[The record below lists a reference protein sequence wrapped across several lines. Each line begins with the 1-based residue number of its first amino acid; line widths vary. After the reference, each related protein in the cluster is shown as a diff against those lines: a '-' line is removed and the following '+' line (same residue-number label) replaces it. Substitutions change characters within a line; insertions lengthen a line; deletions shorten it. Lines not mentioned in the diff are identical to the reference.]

1 MTEPS
6 TAADTADAM
15 ALNALGMQALG
26 RADLNAA
33 RDFFAR
39 AAAADPDAPP
49 LWINLAT
56 AQRGMDDVE
65 GERASLTRVLGID
78 QRHLMANIR
87 LGELHE
93 RLGETGQATQRWSA
107 VAAISQLIP
116 EVPAN
121 LVSVFAHANAFVAE
135 QGARFGAL
143 VDQGLAEARGGIDAP
158 ERRRVDAAVDALL
171 GRRRIFH
178 NECASLHVPFLPAD
192 EFFERRHFPWMAEI
206 EARTDAIRAEF
217 EALVSESLE
226 GFVPYVAME
235 SGIPQNKWSGL
246 DHSLD
251 WASFFLWRF
260 GERIDEACARCPE
273 TAKALEALP
282 LADMPK
288 RAPTAFFSVLKPGVR
303 LPAHTGVSNARAIV
317 HLPLII
323 PPGCALRVGGE
334 TREWRIGEAFAFDD
348 TIEHEAWNESDQL
361 RAVLI
366 FDVWNPHISEEERA
380 LLRTFFSVADDSGFA
395 VAASD

>member
-1 MTEPS
+1 M
-6 TAADTADAM
+6 ADTADAM
-15 ALNALGMQALG
+15 ALNAQGMQALG
-26 RADLNAA
+26 RSDFAA
-33 RDFFAR
+33 AQEFFAR
-39 AAAADPDAPP
+39 AAAADPDAPA

-56 AQRGMDDVE
+56 AQRRAGDVE
-65 GERASLTRVLGID
+65 GERASLTRVLAID

-87 LGELHE
+87 LAELHE
-93 RLGETGQATQRWSA
+93 RLNETAAATQRWSA
-107 VAAISQLIP
+107 VAAIGQMIQ

-135 QGARFGAL
+135 QGARFGAI
-143 VDQGLAEARGGIDAP
+143 VDRGLAEARGAVDAQA
-158 ERRRVDAAVDALL
+158 RRRVDAAVDAVL
-171 GRRRIFH
+171 GRRRIFN
-178 NECASLHVPFLPAD
+178 NECHGLHFPFLPAD
-192 EFFERRHFPWMAEI
+192 EFFQRRHFPWMAEI

-226 GFVPYVAME
+226 GFVPYVAMDA
-235 SGIPQNKWSGL
+235 GTPQNKWSAL

-273 TAKALEALP
+273 TAAALEALP
-282 LADMPK
+282 LADMPR

-334 TREWRIGEAFAFDD
+334 TREWRLGEAFAFDD
-348 TIEHEAWNESDQL
+348 TIDHEAWNESDRL

-366 FDVWNPHISEEERA
+366 FDVWNPHIREEERA
-380 LLRTFFSVADDSGFA
+380 LLRTFFSVADESGLA